1 MTASANIKTPMMRLP
16 LKEGTPTAEGEALA
30 KSLSRLVLS
39 QIMESV
45 TVQEELGSKNSART
59 KVMTVNLRFWAQ
71 EVYKAEHG
79 VTRTEVLHIIEKK
92 FIPALERALS
102 RDIKQRTRKSAD
114 TVDDSIGVGMAQS
127 ERRKPQAAAENGAD
141 SDPEDA
147 SSEVGDD
154 GDATAAKTSR
164 NRTQHASYDEPDE
177 DDEEVIAN
185 VNSEMM
191 DIDEEDEATEE
202 EIVPVQLSE
211 KEKQKQTRTLA
222 SCTYISGYDFD
233 HKTGAWCRLKM
244 SFPVECKKIL
254 MVALIEQ
261 VCSQVTLHE
270 VKGISRCY
278 PMLNDSES
286 DTSFNLGTDGV
297 NFHDIWT
304 YADQID
310 LSKIYTNDIAAV
322 LRNYGV
328 EAARA
333 AAMQEIASVFGVYG
347 INVDPR
353 HLSLIADYMVYFTFL
368 FTHIIYTHIFCRHS
382 REDTSLSTAWA

>member
-1 MTASANIKTPMMRLP
+1 MTASASIKTPMMRLP
-16 LKEGTPTAEGEALA
+16 LKEGTSTTSGEALA

-45 TVQEELGSKNSART
+45 SVQEELGSKNAART
-59 KVMTVNLRFWAQ
+59 KVMTVTLRFWPQ

-79 VTRTEVLHIIEKK
+79 VSRAEVLQVIEKK
-92 FIPALERALS
+92 FIPAFERAVA

-114 TVDDSIGVGMAQS
+114 TVDEEAIGVGMAQT
-127 ERRKPQAAAENGAD
+127 ERRKPQAAADAGAD

-185 VNSEMM
+185 VNSELM
-191 DIDEEDEATEE
+191 DIDEEDDETPEE
-202 EIVPVQLSE
+202 ETTPIKLSE
-211 KEKQKQTRTLA
+211 QERQKQNKIMA
-222 SCTYISGYDFD
+222 SCNYISGYDFD
-233 HKTGAWCRLKM
+233 HKNGTWCRFKM
-244 SFPVECKKIL
+244 SFPVDCKKIL
-254 MVALIEQ
+254 MVALVEQ

-270 VKGISRCY
+270 IKGISRCY
-278 PMLNDSES
+278 PMLNESES

-304 YADQID
+304 FADQID
-310 LSKIYTNDIAAV
+310 LSNIYTNDIAAV

-333 AAMQEIASVFGVYG
+333 AVMQEIASVFGVYG

-353 HLSLIADYMVYFTFL
+353 HLSLIADYMVCL
-368 FTHIIYTHIFCRHS
+368 
-382 REDTSLSTAWA
+382 SLRVAAIG